1 MADCLTAVTVDDLLR
16 AGACRDGVLA
26 HKRRLAPHATAVPVD
41 ELLQALVGNDDAVR
55 WLLKASYRDGYGNGI
70 VNGNGYGYGYGYGEV
85 P

>member
-41 ELLQALVGNDDAVR
+41 ELLQALVGNDDAVG
-55 WLLKASYRDGYGNGI
+55 WLLKASYRDGYGYGD
-70 VNGNGYGYGYGYGEV
+70 GDGYGHGEV